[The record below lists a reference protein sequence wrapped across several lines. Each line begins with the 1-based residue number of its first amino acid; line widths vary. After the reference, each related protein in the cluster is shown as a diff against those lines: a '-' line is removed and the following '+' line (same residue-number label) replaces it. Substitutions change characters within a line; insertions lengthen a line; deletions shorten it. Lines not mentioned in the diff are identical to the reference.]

1 MTNIKKYFTSEVQS
15 SVDDGRGEE
24 RLFVLIAAFCSRLIL
39 GEVMPYG
46 KILNIFTVNVFFSFM
61 ISVFDLAPRG
71 YEKIKSSREKKL
83 VGLIFS
89 FSVKHF
95 MCKLDPNP

>member
-1 MTNIKKYFTSEVQS
+1 MTGE
-15 SVDDGRGEE
+15 GRRE
-24 RLFVLIAAFCSRLIL
+24 RLFVLIAFCSRLIL
-39 GEVMPYG
+39 EVVMPYG

-61 ISVFDLAPRG
+61 ISVFDLASRG
-71 YEKIKSSREKKL
+71 YEKIKSSREKKF

>member
-1 MTNIKKYFTSEVQS
+1 
-15 SVDDGRGEE
+15 
-24 RLFVLIAAFCSRLIL
+24 
-39 GEVMPYG
+39 MPYG
-46 KILNIFTVNVFFSFM
+46 KILNIFTVNLFFSFM
-61 ISVFDLAPRG
+61 ISVFDLASRG